1 MKYPYFSSSEYVSPG
16 HPDRL
21 CDVLAAIIIQD
32 IQKQDGVNSHAA
44 IEVFATRDLIIFGG
58 EATTTISLTDE
69 YLRSVVEQGF
79 KMCGYISQMRNF
91 WTKDEVTLAEDVEI
105 LNKIYP
111 QSPDIAIVTTDKG
124 EDSGFNDQGVF
135 FSSAENTNHKRLGSA
150 MFVAEIIS
158 KFLHQLSLHSIIYQG
173 SKVQLGPD
181 NKCVVTV
188 AVEEDGFTPICITAI
203 TIAVAHSSQS
213 SIEKVRECVKKA
225 VSDQLIM
232 SCDIP
237 ISPDCDWI
245 INGTGRFVYHGVVS
259 DTSLTGRKIS
269 VNHPSAGPIWS
280 NKMIGG
286 GSLTKPAKAADLVL
300 NLTSRFIASVIV
312 QAGLSDYATV
322 GCSGAIGQHYPQS
335 FFIKGDPQFEEQKE
349 VKEYVISFFKNELP
363 WAPIK
368 LARLFGIFDDHFDFS
383 LAVYNNFFGDYG
395 SQPWESN
402 LLITDWAIKLS
413 SGL

>member
-1 MKYPYFSSSEYVSPG
+1 
-16 HPDRL
+16 
-21 CDVLAAIIIQD
+21 
-32 IQKQDGVNSHAA
+32 
-44 IEVFATRDLIIFGG
+44 
-58 EATTTISLTDE
+58 
-69 YLRSVVEQGF
+69 
-79 KMCGYISQMRNF
+79 MCGYISQMRNF

-111 QSPDIAIVTTDKG
+111 QSPDIAIGTTDKG

-335 FFIKGDPQFEEQKE
+335 LFIKGDPQFEEQKE

-368 LARLFGIFDDHFDFS
+368 LADCLAYLMIILTFHWQSTTIS
-383 LAVYNNFFGDYG
+383 LAIMD
-395 SQPWESN
+395 
-402 LLITDWAIKLS
+402 LS
-413 SGL
+413 RGNQIY